1 MRSNPILLEHQ
12 FTLLCE
18 GAADQNFF
26 LKLLEM
32 RGGYPPF
39 NCLDPKEHHGA
50 TNFNNMLKA
59 IQGDQKSF
67 SRQKGVLILADSASD
82 PQATFQNICDQV
94 QRAGNFPVP
103 TSLSAT
109 AFPDPAKN
117 AGMPAV
123 CIILLPTDTQPG
135 CLETLCVKVLLEQYP
150 WAAPC
155 LNNYLSCDQ
164 ITAFKWPVEKR
175 DKARYHCLV
184 AAINKDDPSK
194 AVSSAFRTH
203 ENKLPL
209 IDVTNTVF
217 NPIADRI
224 KTFCAAC

>member
-1 MRSNPILLEHQ
+1 
-12 FTLLCE
+12 
-18 GAADQNFF
+18 
-26 LKLLEM
+26 
-32 RGGYPPF
+32 
-39 NCLDPKEHHGA
+39 
-50 TNFNNMLKA
+50 
-59 IQGDQKSF
+59 
-67 SRQKGVLILADSASD
+67 
-82 PQATFQNICDQV
+82 V

-184 AAINKDDPSK
+184 AAIHRDDPSK
-194 AVSSAFRTH
+194 AVSNAFRAMGGGS
-203 ENKLPL
+203 KPPL
-209 IDVTNTVF
+209 IDVTD
-217 NPIADRI
+217 PIFDETARRI
-224 KTFCAAC
+224 NEFCGALQGP